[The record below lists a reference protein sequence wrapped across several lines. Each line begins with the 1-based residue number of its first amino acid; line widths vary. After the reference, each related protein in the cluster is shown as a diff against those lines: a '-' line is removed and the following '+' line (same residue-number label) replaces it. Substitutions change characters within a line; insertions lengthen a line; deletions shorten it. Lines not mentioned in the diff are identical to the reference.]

1 MSDPQSPGQRDTPPA
16 TPSSMG
22 TKIDVI
28 QMLREAQGDAEKV
41 SLAQAE
47 LRGRLDQALADD
59 MTQNPKLI
67 ALAKALDE
75 IRTIA
80 DEAAAISA
88 SLPGAY
94 AVIVKTAAHWID
106 VADDALAP
114 LGL

>member
-1 MSDPQSPGQRDTPPA
+1 MVVMSDPTNRDTPPA

-28 QMLREAQGDAEKV
+28 QMLRDAQGDAEKV

-59 MTQNPKLI
+59 MSQNLKLI

-94 AVIVKTAAHWID
+94 AVIVKTAVHWID